1 MNRSLKARLKRLEA
15 AHERSHPPK
24 YETKAERDERWA
36 AWLKEHPHWEELTP
50 DEQNLDIHLHFHADH
65 FPDLTQA
72 HVDAAEHYA
81 RTGSRPAIL
90 DEVPRVL
97 GRASA

>member
-1 MNRSLKARLKRLEA
+1 MSRSLKARLRRLEA

-24 YETKAERDERWA
+24 YETKAERDARWA
-36 AWLKEHPHWEELTP
+36 AWLKEHPYWHDLTP
-50 DEQNLDIHLHFHADH
+50 DEQNLGIHLHIHGAF
-65 FPDLTQA
+65 FPALKQA

-81 RTGSRPAIL
+81 RTGRRPAIL